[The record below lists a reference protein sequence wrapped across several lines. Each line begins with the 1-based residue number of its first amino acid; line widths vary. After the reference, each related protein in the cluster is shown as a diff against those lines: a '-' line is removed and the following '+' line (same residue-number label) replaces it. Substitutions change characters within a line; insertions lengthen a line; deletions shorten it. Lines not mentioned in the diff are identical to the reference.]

1 MNMNEKPHE
10 GSRLA
15 SGECNRRDLDD
26 PARWS
31 IGSATSITTAF
42 PIFFQRCTN
51 NLKSSLFNY
60 LPETLNKIP
69 NPMKTIPKTPVSKVD
84 TRKKG
89 WSKIRYVSAL
99 ALLVGST
106 QPTFSQTYCPSDGGT
121 GNVINIDRVQL
132 GDLDNASG
140 DNDGYGNFTALSVTT
155 TAGTVLPVSLDPSG
169 PFFLRYR
176 WRAWLDLNN
185 DGNFADPGE
194 RVLQQSG
201 FGVQNGTVSIP
212 AGTPNGN
219 YRMRISMRAFS
230 NVGPCDNY
238 SLGEVEDYTVTVTS
252 ACDALAGGMSTS
264 KPKVC
269 LTEGGVTLSAT
280 PDGEAVVPQGFS
292 QAYVL
297 TSGTGLVIEQLGS
310 LPQFTVTSSGI
321 YTIHSF
327 VYPTDLDL
335 SVVVPGTTTG
345 FDVNGLLI
353 QGGGELCASLDVT
366 GAQFI
371 VSDPV
376 AGTMSGGAD
385 ACFNG
390 GNAMLMATANGDA
403 NIPAGYSQAY
413 VLTSGTGL
421 VIEQLGATPEFTV
434 TTGGLYT
441 IHSFVFPSD
450 LDLSVVVPGVT
461 TGFDVNGLLVQG
473 GGSLCASLDVAGA
486 QFNVADPMAGTM
498 SGGADACFNG
508 ESAMLMATANGDANI
523 PAGYSQAYVL
533 TSGTGLVI
541 EQLGATPG
549 FTVTTGGL
557 YTIHSFVFPSDLDLS
572 VVVPGVTTG
581 FDVNGLLVQGG
592 GSLCASLDVAGAQF
606 NVSDDCGCI
615 ADAGSLTASTTEACL
630 INGQA
635 TISANA
641 NGDANVPTGYSQ
653 AYVLTSGTGLVI
665 EQLGATPEFT
675 VTSGGLYTIH
685 SFVFPSNLDLS
696 IVVPG
701 VTTGFDV
708 NGLLIQGGGELC
720 ASLDV
725 AGAPVQVSGPF
736 AGNIDPDNFLN
747 CLSNGSTTLNGNPAG
762 DAQVPAGYSTVY
774 VLTRGQGLVIVN
786 AGATPEFTVTQTGL
800 YRIHT
805 LVYDANTLDLGIV
818 VPGTTTGFDVNS
830 LLVQGGGTICASL
843 DVSGAPFLVLNGWI
857 CNFFQPLFIN
867 EGMDPMDQLSD
878 ALGRDASSMSDAELN
893 SLTSEVPVKATL
905 YPVPAT
911 DILNISLETRLP
923 MNMEVSVL
931 DMSGRI
937 VRANK
942 SYDLEAGVRNF
953 TIDVNDLDNGNYLV
967 RMVTNGEVITEQFV
981 KVQ

>member
-297 TSGTGLVIEQLGS
+297 TSGTGLVIEQLGA

-403 NIPAGYSQAY
+403 NISAGYSQAY

-486 QFNVADPMAGTM
+486 QFNV
-498 SGGADACFNG
+498 
-508 ESAMLMATANGDANI
+508 
-523 PAGYSQAYVL
+523 
-533 TSGTGLVI
+533 
-541 EQLGATPG
+541 
-549 FTVTTGGL
+549 
-557 YTIHSFVFPSDLDLS
+557 
-572 VVVPGVTTG
+572 
-581 FDVNGLLVQGG
+581 
-592 GSLCASLDVAGAQF
+592 
-606 NVSDDCGCI
+606 SDDCGCT